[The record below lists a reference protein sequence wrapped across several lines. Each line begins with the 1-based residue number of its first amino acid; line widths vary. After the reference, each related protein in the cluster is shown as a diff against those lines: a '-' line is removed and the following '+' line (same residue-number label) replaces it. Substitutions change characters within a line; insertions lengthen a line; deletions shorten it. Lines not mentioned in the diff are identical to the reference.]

1 MVIGPYGSMEVFQ
14 AVRISEYRATYI
26 IINVIVAIFLLSML
40 VFGVYFWIAASAML
54 SRHYEP
60 EVVFSTSPDGRYELV
75 ACEFSCLGGAGADI
89 YIRDT
94 ESKTTLAN
102 WKKNEI
108 GNISGDD
115 YYQPISGGTYYV
127 EWETDRVTIYYYEH
141 LLAENRNDRSTW
153 QGVLTYELE

>member
-1 MVIGPYGSMEVFQ
+1 M
-14 AVRISEYRATYI
+14 RISEYRATYI
-26 IINVIVAIFLLSML
+26 IINVIVAIIAMSLVAFGIYYWFVLS
-40 VFGVYFWIAASAML
+40 VAF

-60 EVVFSTSPDGRYELV
+60 DAVISASPDGRYELV
-75 ACEFSCLGGAGADI
+75 AREYSCLGGGGAEI
-89 YIRDT
+89 YLIDYERR
-94 ESKTTLAN
+94 TLFTQ

-108 GNISGDD
+108 GDVSGDD

-153 QGVLTYELE
+153 LGVLTYELE

>member
-1 MVIGPYGSMEVFQ
+1 M
-14 AVRISEYRATYI
+14 RISEYRATYI

-40 VFGVYFWIAASAML
+40 VFGVYFWIATSAML

-75 ACEFSCLGGAGADI
+75 ACEYSCLGGAGADI
-89 YIRDT
+89 YIR
-94 ESKTTLAN
+94 ERGQEN
-102 WKKNEI
+102 MYVGWRKNSI
-108 GNISGDD
+108 GHVSGDD

-141 LLAENRNDRSTW
+141 LLVENRNDRSTW